1 MVSLHSQSD
10 QSHTSVTRS
19 ESRRNVR
26 RSGRVHS
33 GRQLLGFHL
42 GERYFRSESQ
52 LIMGSKC
59 RTFLPNSRIIPL
71 RLLHRQKAVFRY
83 DGKESPFLDKDIDYL
98 RNLFCSSLCSEI
110 VSAKAIR
117 IGKSTPTPEY
127 ACPSHSRADSNRK
140 HLTTRRTTV

>member
-98 RNLFCSSLCSEI
+98 RNIFCSSLCPERVDYAEQYNHTANSRNCI
-110 VSAKAIR
+110 RHVAKVSFYFRTGSFIR
-117 IGKSTPTPEY
+117 IALPT
-127 ACPSHSRADSNRK
+127 
-140 HLTTRRTTV
+140 